1 MTDGRRYI
9 AKTTH
14 ASHKPLDPKKRNR
27 MKNFKFKIN
36 GTEYSVDINEVEGQ
50 EISLDVNGTPYKVTV
65 DKEMKQKQVTMTT
78 RTAPRVSAAPSGQVQ
93 TSAPATS
100 SKGSKVTTPLP
111 GTILDVFVNVGDTVK
126 SGQTV
131 VLLEAMKMENNIEA
145 DVDGTVTE
153 VKVRK
158 GDSVLEGDVMVV
170 IG

>member
-1 MTDGRRYI
+1 
-9 AKTTH
+9 
-14 ASHKPLDPKKRNR
+14 

-50 EISLDVNGTPYKVTV
+50 EITLDVNGTPYKVTV
-65 DKEMKQKQVTMTT
+65 DKELKQKQVVMTT
-78 RTAPRVSAAPSGQVQ
+78 RTAPRVAAAPGGEVQ
-93 TSAPATS
+93 TSAPAS
-100 SKGSKVTTPLP
+100 ASKGSKVTTPLP
-111 GTILDVFVNVGDTVK
+111 GTSLDVFVNVGDKVK
-126 SGQTV
+126 AGQTV

-145 DVDGTVTE
+145 DVEGTVTE

>member
-1 MTDGRRYI
+1 
-9 AKTTH
+9 
-14 ASHKPLDPKKRNR
+14 

-65 DKEMKQKQVTMTT
+65 DKEMKQKQVVVQT
-78 RTAPRVSAAPSGQVQ
+78 RTAAKVAPAAGGTVQKSAAS
-93 TSAPATS
+93 SAGAS
-100 SKGSKVTTPLP
+100 AGSKVTTPLP
-111 GTILDVFVNVGDTVK
+111 GTILDVFVNVGDKVK
-126 SGQTV
+126 AGQTV

-145 DVDGTVTE
+145 DVEGTITE